1 MNDDDDNDD
10 FSLVCSSTSTSDDR
24 FNLHVLYTHTPYFH
38 ICRLPKEVY
47 THTHTFSLPHFPCYP
62 FLSVLFFQV
71 HTSKLILCQSSSGDS
86 NSSNGISRIRY
97 C

>member
-47 THTHTFSLPHFPCYP
+47 THTHTHIFSTTLPLLSFPFSAIFPSAY
-62 FLSVLFFQV
+62 L
-71 HTSKLILCQSSSGDS
+71 
-86 NSSNGISRIRY
+86 
-97 C
+97 